1 MEPEKS
7 WELRDKCLFVS
18 LSSPKS
24 KPCPSYVS
32 THGINSL
39 FTVHHHLI
47 YTVSLRTHCL
57 CSNSYSQR
65 YYSGRQQ
72 EPDNIFYV
80 ISNTPTFVFNGRS
93 SGWQEMAAFVL
104 ISTKERGRR
113 IHNAQWSLVQIE
125 MLCAFIYN
133 CPTCKDNQPVSWSI
147 NK

>member
-1 MEPEKS
+1 M
-7 WELRDKCLFVS
+7 FVS

-47 YTVSLRTHCL
+47 YSQSL

-72 EPDNIFYV
+72 EPDNIFMLSV
-80 ISNTPTFVFNGRS
+80 TLPRLFSQPLNGQS
-93 SGWQEMAAFVL
+93 SGMTGNGSVCSDFDPPPLLQYK
-104 ISTKERGRR
+104 TKERGRT
-113 IHNAQWSLVQIE
+113 HNVQWSLVQIE

-133 CPTCKDNQPVSWSI
+133 CPTCKDNQPVWWSI